1 MPYTDLDPK
10 DPNSN
15 ARFKWD
21 VSSHCI
27 QSETTLTGAT
37 IVEVDAADNAVGT
50 PTVTITG
57 IAFTSDGIVTAFV
70 SGGTLGTY
78 VLLRL
83 RYTLLNTETGDL
95 TIKLRIAHQ

>member
-10 DPNSN
+10 DPSSN

-21 VSSHCI
+21 VSSHCV

-37 IVEVDAADNAVGT
+37 ITEVDAADNVVAV

-57 IAFTSDGIVTAFV
+57 LTFTSDGIVTAFV
-70 SGGTLGTY
+70 SGGTLGAS

-83 RYTLLNTETGDL
+83 RYTLANGETGDL